1 MLSIRRT
8 TKALLRPFY
17 RRFVKPLYA
26 PTPEG
31 EGHGAAA
38 APPSWVGELYQ
49 RWSEQQRSIGEVE
62 ASLAGVARSLQA
74 VQAAVAALGQQRAT
88 AFDAVYLG
96 QERLM
101 TGHPCHP
108 FMILDAQDPLVTPRV
123 ILRCYEPGTSAVLRR
138 LVRPGMTVVEAGANQ
153 GYHTLTMASLVIP
166 GGGRVITFEANP
178 RAFAVLQDNLL
189 ALGLRAH
196 VTAFCKATYHQ
207 NTRLTFHLA
216 RSTAGS
222 TLVYDQGFGTLEV
235 EAVRAGDVLKELK
248 ARPDFVRIDVEG
260 AEGQT
265 LDGMWE
271 YLESGPDLRVVF
283 EFCPPLLRMSKYHS
297 VEVFLGRLQSLGLK
311 FWRIGDDG
319 SLTPSDARQ
328 LLEIYD
334 TSYGDI
340 VAARELP

>member
-1 MLSIRRT
+1 MLSITRT
-8 TKALLRPFY
+8 TKAILRPFY
-17 RRFVKPLYA
+17 RRFIKPVYQR
-26 PTPEG
+26 
-31 EGHGAAA
+31 AARAEIERA
-38 APPSWVGELYQ
+38 APSWAGELCQ
-49 RWSEQQRSIGEVE
+49 RWSEQQRSLGDVG
-62 ASLAGVARSLQA
+62 AALADLARQVQALQA
-74 VQAAVAALGQQRAT
+74 TVAALGPQRAT

-101 TGHPCHP
+101 SGHPCHP

-123 ILRCYEPGTSAVLRR
+123 ILKCYEPGTSAALRR
-138 LVRPGMTVVEAGANQ
+138 LVKPGMTVVEAGANQ

-207 NTRLTFHLA
+207 NTKLTFHLA

-222 TLVYDQGFGTLEV
+222 TLVYDQGFGTVEV
-235 EAVRAGDVLKELK
+235 EGVRVGDVLQELQ

-271 YLESGPDLRVVF
+271 YLESSPHLKILF
-283 EFCPPLLRMSKYHS
+283 EFCPPLLRLSKYHS

-311 FWRIGDDG
+311 FWRIGEDG

-328 LLEIYD
+328 LLALYD
-334 TSYGDI
+334 DSFGDV
-340 VAARELP
+340 VAARDLP